1 MEINF
6 NNSVTPCEND
16 LFVLFVQDIPAKN
29 THILLEWDG
38 ERITFPNTSNLKTT
52 ELHYIG
58 SLLKRPIW
66 CGYISEYVD
75 KRILQ
80 VNNSIDKI
88 IPADT
93 LKPGQKFITRLR
105 MGLGLL
111 NDEQYEIACR
121 ASIISHWISRHKFC
135 GVCRSPLQLSDT
147 ELAMTC
153 RYCSETYYPQ
163 IAPAIIV
170 AVHRH
175 KQILMVKSKRSLSD
189 FYGLVAGYVEAG
201 ESLESAVHREVK
213 EETNLEIQNVRYVK
227 SQSWPFP
234 NSQMLAFTADYKAG
248 SLCIQKE
255 ELTDARW
262 FKASEIPPM
271 PPKLSV
277 GRFLVEEFIREANL

>member
-6 NNSVTPCEND
+6 NSGVTPCEND
-16 LFVLFVQDIPAKN
+16 SFVLFIQDTPAQN

-38 ERITFPNTSNLKTT
+38 KRITFPDLNNLKTT
-52 ELHYIG
+52 KLHYIG
-58 SLLKRPIW
+58 SLGELPLW
-66 CGYISEYVD
+66 CGYIVEYTD
-75 KRILQ
+75 NQTLQ
-80 VNNSIDKI
+80 INNSVDKI

-93 LKPGQKFITRLR
+93 LKPGQKFITKLR
-105 MGLGLL
+105 VGLGLL

-135 GVCRSPLQLSDT
+135 GVCGSPIQLSDT

-153 RYCSETYYPQ
+153 HYCNETYYPQ

-201 ESLESAVHREVK
+201 ENLEAAVHREVK

-227 SQSWPFP
+227 SQAWPFP
-234 NSQMLAFTADYKAG
+234 NSRMRACTADYKAG
-248 SLCIQKE
+248 NLRIQKE

-277 GRFLVEEFIREANL
+277 GRFLVEEFIQGANS